1 MSVVFQILRQLSYR
15 FLNCVFRDMLEDIT
29 KELDNESNM
38 FDCIPRR
45 NIDLEPFD
53 YQILNYCQLISM
65 KDDTFST
72 LCKGNLLIVDF
83 PVFLE
88 LFYAGI

>member
-1 MSVVFQILRQLSYR
+1 MKRLKLHLILGKQR
-15 FLNCVFRDMLEDIT
+15 FSLPIKMIELFFFLTLIFRDMLEDIT

-72 LCKGNLLIVDF
+72 LCKGN
-83 PVFLE
+83 
-88 LFYAGI
+88 